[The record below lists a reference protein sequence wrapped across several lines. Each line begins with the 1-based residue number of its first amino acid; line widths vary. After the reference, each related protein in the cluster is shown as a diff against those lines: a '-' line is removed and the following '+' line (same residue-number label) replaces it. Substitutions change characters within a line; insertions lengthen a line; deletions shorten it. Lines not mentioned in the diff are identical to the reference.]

1 MNFPK
6 RVIYTYRRKSDGHIY
21 QANYTHSCVINK
33 FPMFIHMATNR
44 LWKTIKVERDKIN
57 DVVINRT
64 SDLEAFKLISLNE
77 LKRIVVSLGIEL
89 ELGDTWETNGW
100 QCDWWWKFNYDDLP
114 FVLSGGLFLDDIMVE
129 LDTDELDDEL

>member
-1 MNFPK
+1 MNE
-6 RVIYTYRRKSDGHIY
+6 
-21 QANYTHSCVINK
+21 
-33 FPMFIHMATNR
+33 
-44 LWKTIKVERDKIN
+44 IKKKIT

-64 SDLEAFKLISLNE
+64 SDLEAFKVISLNE

-100 QCDWWWKFNYDDLP
+100 QCDWWWKFIYDDLL
-114 FVLSGGLFLDDIMVE
+114 FVLSGGLFLDDIMIA